1 MKTFKIS
8 FLFFY
13 AVVITIHSICNY
25 NLHAQNSS
33 DSTEYHIQHLKE
45 IKNID
50 DAWKAIHFFKN
61 TSTLFLNRK
70 DSVSAAYHLEILAFG
85 YFKIG
90 DVHNSETTA
99 IDAYSI
105 LNKISDTL
113 KTLTPRT
120 RLLNQLGILY
130 KQKKDYANALNYYAK
145 ALQINTVLKNKISI
159 INNISNIYAEKGQYQ
174 TAVTSLNHYYNDVL
188 LLENSSEKATYLNNL
203 GYYQSKLK
211 IPNALKK
218 MKHALSIRKEKGD
231 LVGLFSSYHY
241 LILYFKDRNKKKEAL
256 KYISKALQ
264 VASQLNS
271 ASFKLEALKLKL
283 SLNND
288 TTFND
293 YIVLN
298 ERILNEKQLQ
308 DNKYAAIKY
317 DVEKEREK
325 INTINLKLKTTE
337 VEKLEEQS
345 KRILYQT
352 MGLLTI
358 AFALFLY
365 FIIRSKHKKD
375 KIQHVYKT
383 ETQLSKKVHDELA
396 NDMSDLIN
404 FVEHNTDIND
414 SKKALL
420 LDNIEDIYLRTRDI
434 STQTG
439 SIDLENYQASIKHLL
454 MQHNKQNTKVL
465 IHNVGAIEWHN
476 VAEHKKMVI
485 YRCLQELMVNM
496 KKHSNAKMVSIA
508 FKNHGKK
515 KEIRYVDDGI
525 GCDPIN
531 LRRNGLL
538 NVESRIKGIG
548 GSFNFKTSMGDG
560 FKASIEFTA

>member
-13 AVVITIHSICNY
+13 TVVITIHSICNH
-25 NLHAQNSS
+25 NVHAQNSS
-33 DSTEYHIQHLKE
+33 DSTAYHIQNLKE
-45 IKNID
+45 IKNVGN
-50 DAWKAIHFFKN
+50 AWKAIHFFKN

-70 DSVSAAYHLEILAFG
+70 DSISAAYHLEILAFG

-90 DVHNSETTA
+90 DVYNSETTA

-105 LNKISDTL
+105 LDKINDSL
-113 KTLTPRT
+113 KTLVPKT

-130 KQKKDYANALNYYAK
+130 KQKKDYTNALSYYEK
-145 ALQINTVLKNKISI
+145 ALQLNTILKNKISI
-159 INNISNIYAEKGQYQ
+159 VNNISNIYAEKEQYQ
-174 TAVTSLNHYYNDVL
+174 TAVTNLNHYYNDVL

-218 MKHALSIRKEKGD
+218 MEHALSIRKEKGD
-231 LVGLFSSYHY
+231 LVGLFSSYRY
-241 LILYFKDRNKKKEAL
+241 LTLHFKDQKNKKEAL
-256 KYISKALQ
+256 KYVSKTLDIAHK
-264 VASQLNS
+264 LNS
-271 ASFKLEALKLKL
+271 PSFKLEVLKLKL
-283 SLNND
+283 SLNNN

-298 ERILNEKQLQ
+298 EHILNEKQLQ

-325 INTINLKLKTTE
+325 TNIINLKLKTTE
-337 VEKLEEQS
+337 IEKLEEQS

-365 FIIRSKHKKD
+365 FIIKSKHKKD

-404 FVEHNTDIND
+404 FVAHNTDIN
-414 SKKALL
+414 STKKAIL

-454 MQHNKQNTKVL
+454 MQHNKQHTKVL
-465 IHNVGAIEWHN
+465 IHNISSIEWHN
-476 VAEHKKMVI
+476 IAEHKKMVI

-508 FKNHGKK
+508 FKNNGKK

-525 GCDPIN
+525 GCDV
-531 LRRNGLL
+531 LAVKRNGLL

-548 GSFNFKTSMGDG
+548 GSFNFKTSMGEG